1 LKLLAGILAI
11 LACAL
16 AIRRHKPVRQSIG
29 GLRCEF
35 CGMPGESF
43 DDFGQV
49 GLGYVRPVRKTFSRE
64 RSGGVTQ
71 SSEWYS

>member
-16 AIRRHKPVRQSIG
+16 AIRRHKPVRQPIG
-29 GLRCEF
+29 GMRCEH
-35 CGMPGESF
+35 CGLAGDGF
-43 DDFGQV
+43 DDFDFA
-49 GLGYVRPVRKTFSRE
+49 GYVRPVRKTFSRE